1 MFNLL
6 PVAKLAAQ
14 LVAGLGVSKVVGDV
28 LKSSTTVATRMD
40 AIRVKV
46 GIGVISGII
55 AEQGTKSID
64 RNLDKVAAWY
74 VGRQSETEDEPTPE
88 DES

>member
-6 PVAKLAAQ
+6 PVAKLATQ

-28 LKSSTTVATRMD
+28 LKSSTTVATKID
-40 AIRVKV
+40 AVRVKV
-46 GIGVISGII
+46 GIAVISGII

-74 VGRQSETEDEPTPE
+74 VGLKKTEDEPTPE
-88 DES
+88 EES

>member
-1 MFNLL
+1 MLNLL
-6 PVAKLAAQ
+6 PVAKLGAQ

-28 LKSSTTVATRMD
+28 LKSSTTVTSRLD
-40 AIRVKV
+40 AIRVWTGV
-46 GIGVISGII
+46 TVISGII

-74 VGRQSETEDEPTPE
+74 VGRNKTEDESVPE
-88 DES
+88 EES